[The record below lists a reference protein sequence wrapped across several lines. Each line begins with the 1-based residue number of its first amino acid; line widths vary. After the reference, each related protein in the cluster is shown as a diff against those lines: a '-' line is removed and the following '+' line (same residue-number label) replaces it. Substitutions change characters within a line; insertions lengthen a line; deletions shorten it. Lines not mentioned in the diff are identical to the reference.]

1 MADIKWSSFPST
13 TGTTAGD
20 SVVGLHSGA
29 NERFLVSSTPSA
41 SGIAVWD
48 ANSNLSANSTIN
60 GYATT
65 ATAAGTT
72 TLTVASKYQQYFT
85 GSTTQTVVMPVT
97 STLMLGQSYL
107 LVNNSSGNVT
117 VNASDASLILTMTP
131 NTAVIITCISISVT
145 TNAAW
150 NAQYQL
156 NQLSPSSNVSGV
168 VLTGGNTS
176 SSVTWT
182 YNYVSLQI
190 GNTFYPNLFN
200 AVDLVTSIDGPT
212 TISFGN
218 IQVLSGF
225 GVNWPNTTSIAG
237 NNILYLT
244 SLVVNTP
251 SLTTLSFPILQQVG
265 AVVLSNGNSL
275 TTFSLP
281 SATYVGSL
289 AFTQA
294 TSLTTIN
301 LPLVTFLASSASVSM
316 SGTAAA
322 LTTVTLTNLI
332 SMMGSWTLTANS
344 LTTLSLPALVNIGSA
359 SVTLIASFT
368 PVGTSLAT
376 ISMPSLVSV
385 NGSFSPTLAALTSLT
400 LTSLQTVVGAFGLTA
415 ATLTTLS
422 LPALTTVGGGFSPV
436 CASATTV
443 TLTSLANIAGAV
455 APSFAALTTLSFPA
469 IVSASSTWTITAAN
483 LVTFSLGATLKSIG
497 GNFTMTGMKLDQA
510 SVDGILV
517 SLAALDGTG
526 GTTAYSSKTIN
537 LSGGTSSAPSA
548 TGLAAKVTLQARS
561 CTVTTN

>member
-13 TGTTAGD
+13 NGTTAGD

-48 ANSNLSANSTIN
+48 ANSNLSANSAIN

-97 STLMLGQSYL
+97 STLVLGQSYL
-107 LVNNSSGNVT
+107 IVNNSSANVT

-131 NTAVIITCISISVT
+131 NTAVIVTCISTGVT

-156 NQLSPSSNVSGV
+156 NQLSPSSNVSAV

-200 AVDLVTSIDGPT
+200 AADLVTSIDGPT

-225 GVNWPNTTSIAG
+225 GVNWPNTTSITG
-237 NNILYLT
+237 SNILSLA
-244 SLVVNTP
+244 SLVLNTAL
-251 SLTTLSFPILQQVG
+251 LTTLSFPILQQVG
-265 AVVLSNGNSL
+265 VIVFSNANSL

-281 SATYVGSL
+281 AATYVGSL

-301 LPLVTFLASSASVSM
+301 LPLVTFLAASASVSM
-316 SGTAAA
+316 AGTTAA

-332 SMMGSWTLTANS
+332 SMMGSWTLTANN

-359 SVTLIASFT
+359 SAGLIAAFT

-400 LTSLQTVVGAFGLTA
+400 LTSLTTIVGAFGLTA

-422 LPALTTVGGGFSPV
+422 LPALTTLGAGLSVV
-436 CASATTV
+436 CALATTV
-443 TLTSLANIAGAV
+443 TLTLLATITGAV

-483 LVTFSLGATLKSIG
+483 LVTFSLGSTLKSIG
-497 GNFTMTGMKLDQA
+497 GNFTMSGMKLNQA
-510 SVDGILV
+510 SVDSILV
-517 SLAALDGTG
+517 SLAALDGTN
-526 GTTAYSSKTIN
+526 GTTAYSSKTILLN
-537 LSGGTSSAPSA
+537 GGTSSAPSA
-548 TGLAAKVTLQARS
+548 TGLAAKATLQARS